1 MLLFI
6 INKIWEIDFI
16 DESKFQDVLPLQD
29 DFYIW
34 ESIHGWMLNISKEEF
49 VEKLPILNG
58 FVNKYWFINEVLL
71 PVDSKLINLQNV
83 YEIEFEEEKIK
94 QIPFTIE
101 KIKNFLEAGKLL
113 TNSKKEEFSQSLD
126 ENIYLILQNIIKLYF
141 IIYDA
146 IKNKEDLKNI
156 MKSNNILEEYKAQ
169 ANLLEYTSSINIKK
183 MITQLNFLIQQLNIV
198 SEFFNKFKKEV
209 GLI

>member
-16 DESKFQDVLPLQD
+16 DENKFQNILCLQD

-34 ESIHGWMLNISKEEF
+34 KNIHWRILNISKEEF
-49 VEKLPILNG
+49 LKKLPILNW

-71 PVDSKLINLQNV
+71 PINSKLIKLQNV
-83 YEIEFEEEKIK
+83 YEIEFKQEQIE
-94 QIPFTIE
+94 QIPFLIK
-101 KIKNFLEAGKLL
+101 KIKNFIKAGKLL
-113 TNSKKEEFSQSLD
+113 TNSKKEEFSKSLD
-126 ENIYLILQNIIKLYF
+126 DSIYLILQNIIKLYF

-146 IKNKEDLKNI
+146 VKNKEELKEI
-156 MKSNNILEEYKAQ
+156 MNSNNILEEYKAQ

-183 MITQLNFLIQQLNIV
+183 MITELNFMIQQLTILSN
-198 SEFFNKFKKEV
+198 FFNKFKKEYN
-209 GLI
+209 L